1 MSYKTKPL
9 PPGTPEK
16 DERVKHIAKLMAN
29 GEYFGLI
36 TCHKLS
42 EAWGVH
48 FGTVKQDAGEAGRY
62 LRIDPGERAQVKAEM
77 AATVA
82 RIGEMALNKRNKV
95 TGLPDYKSALE
106 AIRLY
111 GIWTGVSD
119 RVELEA
125 VDANKGPMKIEISY
139 AKDEPNETVIVDPKS
154 DDDKK

>member
-9 PPGTPEK
+9 PPGTPAKE
-16 DERVKHIAKLMAN
+16 DRIKHIARLMAN
-29 GEYFGLI
+29 GEYFGMI
-36 TCHKLS
+36 TCHKL
-42 EAWGVH
+42 ADTWGLSI
-48 FGTVKQDAGEAGRY
+48 QSLRDDSAEAGRY
-62 LRIDPGERAQVKAEM
+62 LKRDPKERAQVQAEM

-139 AKDEPNETVIVDPKS
+139 AKDEPSETVIVDPKS
-154 DDDKK
+154 DDNDS